1 MLSETEDSPNT
12 ADMLVGH
19 LLEGKRKHDEDKNVE
34 SEEVQHLQKGADYL
48 STFLTQR
55 GVQQQKTVTTT
66 KPLGLEEL
74 KKQFVKN
81 LVKNEFVTIADN
93 GRTLLTEKG
102 KKFLNQQTKESAD
115 RVTLV
120 QLKNLRYRQSLARKR
135 KPSSEK
141 VKKKRKTSVL
151 YSKIKRLVR
160 KKKSSSEKVKK
171 KRKTSV
177 KKKKKRR

>member
-1 MLSETEDSPNT
+1 MSETEDAPST

-19 LLEGKRKHDEDKNVE
+19 LLDAKRKHDEDKNVE

-48 STFLTQR
+48 STFLTQQ
-55 GVQQQKTVTTT
+55 GVRQQKTVTKTR
-66 KPLGLEEL
+66 PPGLDEL
-74 KKQFVKN
+74 KKQFVEN
-81 LVKNEFVTIADN
+81 LVKNELVTIADN

-135 KPSSEK
+135 KSSG
-141 VKKKRKTSVL
+141 RKT
-151 YSKIKRLVR
+151 
-160 KKKSSSEKVKK
+160 KK

>member
-1 MLSETEDSPNT
+1 MSETEDSPKT
-12 ADMLVGH
+12 ADRLVGH
-19 LLEGKRKHDEDKNVE
+19 LLDAKRKHDEDKNVE

-48 STFLTQR
+48 STFLTQQ
-55 GVQQQKTVTTT
+55 GVRQQKTVTKT

-74 KKQFVKN
+74 KKQFVEN
-81 LVKNEFVTIADN
+81 LVKNELVTIADN

-102 KKFLNQQTKESAD
+102 KNFLNQQTKESAD
-115 RVTLV
+115 RVALV

-135 KPSSEK
+135 KSSG
-141 VKKKRKTSVL
+141 RKT
-151 YSKIKRLVR
+151 
-160 KKKSSSEKVKK
+160 KK

>member
-12 ADMLVGH
+12 SDMLVGH
-19 LLEGKRKHDEDKNVE
+19 LLDAKRKHDEDKNVE
-34 SEEVQHLQKGADYL
+34 SDEVQHLQKGADYL
-48 STFLTQR
+48 STFLTQQ
-55 GVQQQKTVTTT
+55 GVRQQKTVTKTR
-66 KPLGLEEL
+66 PPGLDEL
-74 KKQFVKN
+74 KKQFIKN

-93 GRTLLTEKG
+93 GRTILTEKG
-102 KKFLNQQTKESAD
+102 KKFLDQQTKESAD

-135 KPSSEK
+135 KSSG
-141 VKKKRKTSVL
+141 RKT
-151 YSKIKRLVR
+151 
-160 KKKSSSEKVKK
+160 KK

>member
-19 LLEGKRKHDEDKNVE
+19 LLDAKKKHDEDKNVE

-48 STFLTQR
+48 STFLTQQ
-55 GVQQQKTVTTT
+55 GVQPQKTVTAT

-74 KKQFVKN
+74 KKQFVRN

-93 GRTLLTEKG
+93 GRTILTEKG
-102 KKFLNQQTKESAD
+102 KKFLDQKTKESAD

-135 KPSSEK
+135 KSSG
-141 VKKKRKTSVL
+141 RKT
-151 YSKIKRLVR
+151 
-160 KKKSSSEKVKK
+160 KK

>member
-1 MLSETEDSPNT
+1 MSETEDSPNT

-19 LLEGKRKHDEDKNVE
+19 LLDGKRKHDEDKNVE

-48 STFLTQR
+48 STFLTQQ
-55 GVQQQKTVTTT
+55 GVQTQKTVTKTR
-66 KPLGLEEL
+66 PPGLDEL
-74 KKQFVKN
+74 KKEFVKR
-81 LVKNEFVTIADN
+81 LVKNEYVTIADN

-102 KKFLNQQTKESAD
+102 KKYLDQQTKEAAD

-135 KPSSEK
+135 KSSG
-141 VKKKRKTSVL
+141 RKT
-151 YSKIKRLVR
+151 
-160 KKKSSSEKVKK
+160 KK